1 MENLRGIAFMVAAM
15 ATFSFGDVLLK
26 IISLSL
32 PIWQILIITGFGGGV
47 LNFFILCLTKTPFF
61 MPELREKAFLS
72 RTMTDML
79 SALFFVWA
87 IATTPLSSVS
97 AILQT
102 APLIITLAAVLVYR
116 ETVQLGHWIAILF
129 GFIGVLLILR
139 PTSETYQPYA
149 WLAVFATLCVAL
161 RDILTRAIAD
171 DIPSLTIST
180 HSFFAVGFG
189 GLIVLPFGAQFMLP
203 SSRLWALLGAATFL
217 GALANYMLILATR
230 HGDASVI
237 APFRYSRL
245 IFSMLLAIIV
255 MNEQPPWQTWL
266 GAIVILVSGC
276 YIFLTERFQP
286 MNKPCKK
293 TDDCN

>member
-1 MENLRGIAFMVAAM
+1 MVAAM

-47 LNFFILCLTKTPFF
+47 LNFSILCLTKTPFF

-102 APLIITLAAVLVYR
+102 APLIIILASVLVYR
-116 ETVQLGHWIAILF
+116 ETVNLGHWIAILF

-189 GLIVLPFGAQFMLP
+189 GLIVLPFGPQFLPP